1 MKFIP
6 LTKYFYQ
13 HTQEEYEIE
22 YIRRLEAP
30 FTVTVHFNIP
40 IHQYNNRKSAYPAF
54 LCYTGE
60 ILRLVEKFYKTYEQ
74 FLYTVNTVPPVVL
87 YQFTRLSIVEEVKS
101 TNDIEGVHS
110 TKKEIREIIEK
121 KGTHYHRLQSVV
133 HQYLELLGEEEI
145 KFDTCQDIRN
155 FYDDFTHQ
163 EITRENPQNRLDGS
177 LFRKEP
183 VQIQAATGKTI
194 HQGLYPES
202 RIIEALDQALSILHS
217 EEYPLLIRLA
227 LFHYFFVYIHP
238 FYDGNGRTDRFITS
252 YFLSRKFH
260 RLLAVRLSIYIKR
273 NQSRYY
279 HMLEEADSE
288 KNRGDMTP
296 FVMGFLEILIGS
308 TEDTIGVLSRKNEQ
322 MRKYESRIDAFQLKD
337 KLLKE
342 IYITLLQAALF
353 YGEGISMAD
362 LMKVTGKNRG
372 TIQKRIDEI
381 PGNHLI
387 VTKAGKTNYY
397 KLNLMLFK
405 EN

>member
-1 MKFIP
+1 MKYIP

-30 FTVTVHFNIP
+30 FTVHFNIP
-40 IHQYNNRKSAYPAF
+40 IHQYNRKSAYPAF

-110 TKKEIREIIEK
+110 TKKEIREIIER

-183 VQIQAATGKTI
+183 VQIEAATGKTI

-202 RIIEALDQALSILHS
+202 RIIEALDQALRILHS

-238 FYDGNGRTDRFITS
+238 FYDENGRTDRFITS
-252 YFLSRKFH
+252 YFLSRQFH

-288 KNRGDMTP
+288 RNRGDMTP

>member
-1 MKFIP
+1 MKFIS

-13 HTQEEYEIE
+13 HTQEEYETE

-30 FTVTVHFNIP
+30 FTVHFNIP
-40 IHQYNNRKSAYPAF
+40 IHQYNRKNAYPAF

-101 TNDIEGVHS
+101 TNDIEGVRS

-163 EITRENPQNRLDGS
+163 EITQENPQNRLDGS

-183 VQIQAATGKTI
+183 VQIEAATGKTI

-202 RIIEALDQALSILHS
+202 RIIEALDQALRILHS

-252 YFLSRKFH
+252 YFLSRQFH
-260 RLLAVRLSIYIKR
+260 RLLAVRLSIF
-273 NQSRYY
+273 
-279 HMLEEADSE
+279 
-288 KNRGDMTP
+288 T
-296 FVMGFLEILIGS
+296 
-308 TEDTIGVLSRKNEQ
+308 
-322 MRKYESRIDAFQLKD
+322 
-337 KLLKE
+337 
-342 IYITLLQAALF
+342 
-353 YGEGISMAD
+353 
-362 LMKVTGKNRG
+362 
-372 TIQKRIDEI
+372 
-381 PGNHLI
+381 
-387 VTKAGKTNYY
+387 
-397 KLNLMLFK
+397 
-405 EN
+405 

>member
-1 MKFIP
+1 MKFIS

-13 HTQEEYEIE
+13 HTQEEYETE

-30 FTVTVHFNIP
+30 FTVHFNIP
-40 IHQYNNRKSAYPAF
+40 IHQYNRKNAYPAF

-101 TNDIEGVHS
+101 TNDIEGVRS

-183 VQIQAATGKTI
+183 VQIEAATGKTI

-202 RIIEALDQALSILHS
+202 RIIEALDQALRILHS

-252 YFLSRKFH
+252 YFLSRQFH

-288 KNRGDMTP
+288 RNRGDMTP

-322 MRKYESRIDAFQLKD
+322 MRKYESRIDAFQLQD

>member
-1 MKFIP
+1 MKFIS

-13 HTQEEYEIE
+13 HTQEEYETE

-30 FTVTVHFNIP
+30 FTVHFNIP
-40 IHQYNNRKSAYPAF
+40 IHQYNRKNAYPAF

-60 ILRLVEKFYKTYEQ
+60 ILGLVEKFYKTYEQ

-163 EITRENPQNRLDGS
+163 EITQENPQNRLDGS

-183 VQIQAATGKTI
+183 VQIEAATGKTI

-202 RIIEALDQALSILHS
+202 RIIEALDQALRILHS

-252 YFLSRKFH
+252 YFLSRQFH

-288 KNRGDMTP
+288 RNRGDMTP

-322 MRKYESRIDAFQLKD
+322 MRKYESRIDAFQLQD

-387 VTKAGKTNYY
+387 VTKVGKTNYY

>member
-1 MKFIP
+1 MKFIS

-13 HTQEEYEIE
+13 HTQEEYETE

-30 FTVTVHFNIP
+30 FTVHFNIP
-40 IHQYNNRKSAYPAF
+40 IHQYNRKSAYPAF

-101 TNDIEGVHS
+101 TNDIEGVRS

-183 VQIQAATGKTI
+183 VQIEAATGKTI

-202 RIIEALDQALSILHS
+202 RIIEDLDQALRILHS

-252 YFLSRKFH
+252 YFLSRQFH

-273 NQSRYY
+273 NKSRYY

-288 KNRGDMTP
+288 RNRGDMTP

-322 MRKYESRIDAFQLKD
+322 MRKYESRIDAFQLQD

>member
-1 MKFIP
+1 MKFIS

-13 HTQEEYEIE
+13 HTQEEYETE

-30 FTVTVHFNIP
+30 FTVHFNIP
-40 IHQYNNRKSAYPAF
+40 VHQYNRKSAYPAF

-101 TNDIEGVHS
+101 TNDIEGVRS

-121 KGTHYHRLQSVV
+121 KGAHYHRLQSVV

-183 VQIQAATGKTI
+183 VQIEAATGKTI

-202 RIIEALDQALSILHS
+202 RIIEVLDQALRILHS

-252 YFLSRKFH
+252 YFLSRQFH

-273 NQSRYY
+273 NKSRYY

-288 KNRGDMTP
+288 RNRGDMTP

-322 MRKYESRIDAFQLKD
+322 MRKYESRIDAFQLQD

>member
-1 MKFIP
+1 MKFIS

-13 HTQEEYEIE
+13 HTQEEYETE

-30 FTVTVHFNIP
+30 FTVHFNIP
-40 IHQYNNRKSAYPAF
+40 IHQYNRKNAYPAF

-101 TNDIEGVHS
+101 TNDIEGVRS

-183 VQIQAATGKTI
+183 VQIEAATGKTI

-202 RIIEALDQALSILHS
+202 RIIEALDQALRILHS

-252 YFLSRKFH
+252 YFLSRQFH

-288 KNRGDMTP
+288 RNRGDMTP

-322 MRKYESRIDAFQLKD
+322 MCKYESRIDAFQLQD

-405 EN
+405 D

>member
-1 MKFIP
+1 MKFIS

-13 HTQEEYEIE
+13 HTQEEYETE

-30 FTVTVHFNIP
+30 FTVHFNIP
-40 IHQYNNRKSAYPAF
+40 IHQYNRKNAYLAF

-101 TNDIEGVHS
+101 TNDIEGVRS

-121 KGTHYHRLQSVV
+121 KGANYHRLQSVV

-163 EITRENPQNRLDGS
+163 EITRENPQNRLDGR

-183 VQIQAATGKTI
+183 VQIEAATGKTI

-202 RIIEALDQALSILHS
+202 RIIEALDQALRILHS

-252 YFLSRKFH
+252 YFLSRQFH

-288 KNRGDMTP
+288 RNRGDMTP

-322 MRKYESRIDAFQLKD
+322 MRKYESRIDAFQLQD

>member
-1 MKFIP
+1 MKFIS

-13 HTQEEYEIE
+13 HTQEEYETE

-30 FTVTVHFNIP
+30 FTVHFNIP
-40 IHQYNNRKSAYPAF
+40 IHQYNRKSAYPAF

-101 TNDIEGVHS
+101 TNDIEGVRS

-163 EITRENPQNRLDGS
+163 EIIRENPQNRLDGS

-183 VQIQAATGKTI
+183 VQIESATGKTI

-202 RIIEALDQALSILHS
+202 RIIEALDQALRILHS

-252 YFLSRKFH
+252 YFLSRQFH

-288 KNRGDMTP
+288 RNRGDMTP

-322 MRKYESRIDAFQLKD
+322 MRKYESRIDAFQLQD

>member
-30 FTVTVHFNIP
+30 FTVHFNIP
-40 IHQYNNRKSAYPAF
+40 IHQYNRKSAYPAF

-202 RIIEALDQALSILHS
+202 RIIEALNQALRILHS

>member
-1 MKFIP
+1 MKFIS

-13 HTQEEYEIE
+13 HTQEEYETE

-30 FTVTVHFNIP
+30 FTVHFNIP
-40 IHQYNNRKSAYPAF
+40 IHQYNRKSAYPAF

-101 TNDIEGVHS
+101 TNDIEGVRS

-121 KGTHYHRLQSVV
+121 KGTHYHRLQSLV

-163 EITRENPQNRLDGS
+163 EITQENPQNRLDGS

-183 VQIQAATGKTI
+183 VQIEAATGKTI

-202 RIIEALDQALSILHS
+202 RIIEALDQALRILHS

-252 YFLSRKFH
+252 YFLSRQFH

-288 KNRGDMTP
+288 RNRGDMTP

-322 MRKYESRIDAFQLKD
+322 MRKYESRIDAFQLQD

-405 EN
+405 EPHAV

>member
-30 FTVTVHFNIP
+30 FTVHFNIP
-40 IHQYNNRKSAYPAF
+40 IHQYNRKSAYPAF

-202 RIIEALDQALSILHS
+202 RIIEALDQALRILHS

-322 MRKYESRIDAFQLKD
+322 MRKYESRIDAFQLQD

>member
-30 FTVTVHFNIP
+30 FTVHFNIP
-40 IHQYNNRKSAYPAF
+40 IHQYNRKSAYPAF

-101 TNDIEGVHS
+101 TNDIEGVRS

-163 EITRENPQNRLDGS
+163 EITQENPQNRLDGS

-183 VQIQAATGKTI
+183 VQIEAATGKTI

-202 RIIEALDQALSILHS
+202 RIIEALDQALRILHS

-252 YFLSRKFH
+252 YFLSRQFH

-288 KNRGDMTP
+288 RNRGDMTP

>member
-30 FTVTVHFNIP
+30 FTVHFNIP
-40 IHQYNNRKSAYPAF
+40 IHQYNRKSAYPAF

-183 VQIQAATGKTI
+183 VQIEAATGKTI

-202 RIIEALDQALSILHS
+202 RIIEALDQALRILHS

-288 KNRGDMTP
+288 RNRGDMTP
-296 FVMGFLEILIGS
+296 FVMGFLDILIGS

>member
-30 FTVTVHFNIP
+30 FTVHFNIP
-40 IHQYNNRKSAYPAF
+40 IHQYNRKSAYPAF

-194 HQGLYPES
+194 HQGLYPER
-202 RIIEALDQALSILHS
+202 RIIEALDQALRILHS

-288 KNRGDMTP
+288 RNRGDMTP

-322 MRKYESRIDAFQLKD
+322 MRKYESRIDAFQLQD

>member
-1 MKFIP
+1 MKFIS

-13 HTQEEYEIE
+13 HTQEEYETE

-30 FTVTVHFNIP
+30 FTVHFNIP
-40 IHQYNNRKSAYPAF
+40 IHQYNRTSAYPAF

-101 TNDIEGVHS
+101 TNDIEGVRS

-121 KGTHYHRLQSVV
+121 RGTHYHRLQSVV

-183 VQIQAATGKTI
+183 VQIEAATGKTI

-202 RIIEALDQALSILHS
+202 RIIEALDQALRILHS

>member
-1 MKFIP
+1 MKFIS

-13 HTQEEYEIE
+13 HTQEEYETE

-30 FTVTVHFNIP
+30 FTVHFNIP
-40 IHQYNNRKSAYPAF
+40 IHQYNRKNAYPAF

-121 KGTHYHRLQSVV
+121 KGTHYLRLQCVV

-163 EITRENPQNRLDGS
+163 EITQENPQNRLDGS

-183 VQIQAATGKTI
+183 VQIEAATGKTI

-202 RIIEALDQALSILHS
+202 RIIEALDQALRILHS

-252 YFLSRKFH
+252 YFLSRQFH

-288 KNRGDMTP
+288 RNRGDMTP

-322 MRKYESRIDAFQLKD
+322 MRKYESRIDAFQLQD

>member
-1 MKFIP
+1 MKFIS

-13 HTQEEYEIE
+13 HTQEEYETE

-30 FTVTVHFNIP
+30 FTVHFNIP
-40 IHQYNNRKSAYPAF
+40 IHQYNRKSAYPAF

-101 TNDIEGVHS
+101 TNDIEGVRS

-163 EITRENPQNRLDGS
+163 EITQENPQNRLDGS

-183 VQIQAATGKTI
+183 VQIEAATGKTI

-202 RIIEALDQALSILHS
+202 RIIEALDQALRILHS

-252 YFLSRKFH
+252 YFLSRQFH

-273 NQSRYY
+273 NKSRYY

-288 KNRGDMTP
+288 RNRGDMTP

>member
-1 MKFIP
+1 MKFIS

-30 FTVTVHFNIP
+30 FTVHFNIP
-40 IHQYNNRKSAYPAF
+40 IHQYNRKNAYPAF

-101 TNDIEGVHS
+101 TNDIEGVRS

-163 EITRENPQNRLDGS
+163 EITQENPQNRLDGS

-183 VQIQAATGKTI
+183 VQIEAATGKTI

-202 RIIEALDQALSILHS
+202 RIIEALDQALRILHS

-252 YFLSRKFH
+252 YFLSRQFH

-288 KNRGDMTP
+288 RNRGDMTP
-296 FVMGFLEILIGS
+296 FVMGFLDILIGS

-322 MRKYESRIDAFQLKD
+322 MRKYESRIDAFQLQD

>member
-1 MKFIP
+1 MKFIS

-13 HTQEEYEIE
+13 HTQEEYETE

-30 FTVTVHFNIP
+30 FTVHFNIP
-40 IHQYNNRKSAYPAF
+40 IHQYNRKSAYPAF

-101 TNDIEGVHS
+101 TNDIEGVRS

-163 EITRENPQNRLDGS
+163 EIIRENPQNRLDGS

-183 VQIQAATGKTI
+183 VQIEAATGKTI

-202 RIIEALDQALSILHS
+202 RIIEALDQALRILHS

-252 YFLSRKFH
+252 YFLSRQFH

-288 KNRGDMTP
+288 RNRGDMTP

-322 MRKYESRIDAFQLKD
+322 MRKYESRIDAFQLQD

>member
-30 FTVTVHFNIP
+30 FTVHFNIP
-40 IHQYNNRKSAYPAF
+40 IHQYNRKSAYPAF

-74 FLYTVNTVPPVVL
+74 FLYTVSTVPPVVL

-202 RIIEALDQALSILHS
+202 RIIEALDQALRILHS

-273 NQSRYY
+273 IQSRYY

>member
-1 MKFIP
+1 MKFIS

-13 HTQEEYEIE
+13 HTQEEYETE

-30 FTVTVHFNIP
+30 FTVHFNIP
-40 IHQYNNRKSAYPAF
+40 IHQYNRKKAYPAF

-101 TNDIEGVHS
+101 TNDIEGVRS

-145 KFDTCQDIRN
+145 KFETCQDIRN

-163 EITRENPQNRLDGS
+163 EIIRENPQNRLDGS

-183 VQIQAATGKTI
+183 VQIEAATGKTI

-202 RIIEALDQALSILHS
+202 RIIEALDQALRILHS

-252 YFLSRKFH
+252 YFLSRQFH

-288 KNRGDMTP
+288 RNRGDMTP

-322 MRKYESRIDAFQLKD
+322 MRKYESRIDAFQLQD

-387 VTKAGKTNYY
+387 VTKVGKTNYY

>member
-1 MKFIP
+1 MKFIS

-13 HTQEEYEIE
+13 HTQEEYETE

-30 FTVTVHFNIP
+30 FTVHFNIP
-40 IHQYNNRKSAYPAF
+40 IHQYNRKSAYPAF

-101 TNDIEGVHS
+101 TNDIEGVRS

-163 EITRENPQNRLDGS
+163 EITQENPQNRLDGS

-183 VQIQAATGKTI
+183 VQIEAATGKTI

-202 RIIEALDQALSILHS
+202 RIIEALDQALRILHS

-252 YFLSRKFH
+252 YFLSRQFH

-322 MRKYESRIDAFQLKD
+322 MRKYESRIDAFQLQD

-387 VTKAGKTNYY
+387 VTKVGKTNYY

>member
-1 MKFIP
+1 MKFIS

-13 HTQEEYEIE
+13 HTQEEYETE

-30 FTVTVHFNIP
+30 FTVHFNIP
-40 IHQYNNRKSAYPAF
+40 IHQYNRKSAYPAF

-202 RIIEALDQALSILHS
+202 RIIEALDQALRILHS

-322 MRKYESRIDAFQLKD
+322 MRKYESRIDAFQFKD

>member
-1 MKFIP
+1 MKFIS

-30 FTVTVHFNIP
+30 FTVHFNIP
-40 IHQYNNRKSAYPAF
+40 IHQYNRKSAYPAF

-183 VQIQAATGKTI
+183 VQIEAATGKTI

-202 RIIEALDQALSILHS
+202 RIIEALDQALRILHS

-252 YFLSRKFH
+252 YFLSRQFH

-288 KNRGDMTP
+288 RNRGDMTP

-322 MRKYESRIDAFQLKD
+322 MRKYESRIDAFQLQD

>member
-30 FTVTVHFNIP
+30 FTVHFNIP
-40 IHQYNNRKSAYPAF
+40 IHQYNRKSAYPAF

-177 LFRKEP
+177 LFRKEQ

-202 RIIEALDQALSILHS
+202 RIIEALDQALRILHS

>member
-1 MKFIP
+1 MKYIP

-30 FTVTVHFNIP
+30 FTVHFNIP
-40 IHQYNNRKSAYPAF
+40 IHQYNRKSAYPAF

-110 TKKEIREIIEK
+110 TKKEIREIIER
-121 KGTHYHRLQSVV
+121 KGTHYHWLQSVV

-183 VQIQAATGKTI
+183 VQIEAATGKTI

-202 RIIEALDQALSILHS
+202 RIIEALDQALRILHS

-238 FYDGNGRTDRFITS
+238 FYDENGRTDRFITS
-252 YFLSRKFH
+252 YFLSRQFH

-288 KNRGDMTP
+288 RNRGDMTP

>member
-1 MKFIP
+1 MKFIS

-13 HTQEEYEIE
+13 HTQEEYETE

-30 FTVTVHFNIP
+30 FTVHFNIP
-40 IHQYNNRKSAYPAF
+40 IHQYNRKNAYPAF

-60 ILRLVEKFYKTYEQ
+60 ILRLVERFYKTYEQ

-101 TNDIEGVHS
+101 TNDIEGVRS

-183 VQIQAATGKTI
+183 VQIEAATGKTI

-202 RIIEALDQALSILHS
+202 RIIEALDQALRILHS

-252 YFLSRKFH
+252 YFLSRQFH

-273 NQSRYY
+273 NKGRYY

-288 KNRGDMTP
+288 RNRGDMTP

-322 MRKYESRIDAFQLKD
+322 MRKYESRIDAFQLQD

>member
-1 MKFIP
+1 MKFIS

-13 HTQEEYEIE
+13 HTQEEYETE

-30 FTVTVHFNIP
+30 FTVHFNIP
-40 IHQYNNRKSAYPAF
+40 IHQYNRTSAYPAF

-101 TNDIEGVHS
+101 TNDIEGVRS

-163 EITRENPQNRLDGS
+163 EITQENPQNRLDGS

-183 VQIQAATGKTI
+183 VQIEAATGKTI

-202 RIIEALDQALSILHS
+202 RIIEALDQALRILHS

-252 YFLSRKFH
+252 YFLSRQFH

-273 NQSRYY
+273 NQGRYY

-288 KNRGDMTP
+288 RNRGDMTP
-296 FVMGFLEILIGS
+296 FVMGFLDILIGS

>member
-1 MKFIP
+1 MKFIS

-13 HTQEEYEIE
+13 HTQKEYETE

-30 FTVTVHFNIP
+30 FTVHFNIP
-40 IHQYNNRKSAYPAF
+40 IHQYNRKNAYPAF

-101 TNDIEGVHS
+101 TNDIEGVRS

-163 EITRENPQNRLDGS
+163 EITQENPQNRLDGS

-183 VQIQAATGKTI
+183 VQIEAATGKTI

-202 RIIEALDQALSILHS
+202 RIIEALDQALRILHS

-252 YFLSRKFH
+252 YFLSRQFH

-288 KNRGDMTP
+288 RNRGDMTP

-322 MRKYESRIDAFQLKD
+322 MRKYESRIDAFQLQD

>member
-1 MKFIP
+1 MKFIS

-13 HTQEEYEIE
+13 HTQEEYETE

-30 FTVTVHFNIP
+30 FTVHFNIP
-40 IHQYNNRKSAYPAF
+40 IHQYNRKNAYLAF

-101 TNDIEGVHS
+101 TNDIEGVRS

-183 VQIQAATGKTI
+183 VQIEAATGKTI

-202 RIIEALDQALSILHS
+202 RIIEALDQALRILHS

-252 YFLSRKFH
+252 YFLSRQFH

-273 NQSRYY
+273 NKGRYY

-288 KNRGDMTP
+288 RNRGDMTP

-322 MRKYESRIDAFQLKD
+322 MRKYESRIDAFQLQD

>member
-1 MKFIP
+1 MKFIS

-13 HTQEEYEIE
+13 HTQKEYETE

-30 FTVTVHFNIP
+30 FTVHFNIP
-40 IHQYNNRKSAYPAF
+40 IHQYNRKNAYPAF

-101 TNDIEGVHS
+101 TNDIEGVRS

-163 EITRENPQNRLDGS
+163 EITQENPQNRLDGS

-202 RIIEALDQALSILHS
+202 RIIEALDQALRILHS

-252 YFLSRKFH
+252 YFLSRQFH

-288 KNRGDMTP
+288 RNRGDMTP
-296 FVMGFLEILIGS
+296 FVMGFLDILIGS

-342 IYITLLQAALF
+342 IYIPLLQAALF

>member
-22 YIRRLEAP
+22 YIRRLEAS
-30 FTVTVHFNIP
+30 FTVHFNIP
-40 IHQYNNRKSAYPAF
+40 IHQYNRKSAYPAF

-101 TNDIEGVHS
+101 TNDIEGVRS

-163 EITRENPQNRLDGS
+163 EIIRENPQNRLDGS

-183 VQIQAATGKTI
+183 VQIEAATGKTI

-202 RIIEALDQALSILHS
+202 RIIEALDQALRILHS

-252 YFLSRKFH
+252 YFLSRQFH

-273 NQSRYY
+273 NKGRYY

-288 KNRGDMTP
+288 RNRGDMTP

-322 MRKYESRIDAFQLKD
+322 MRKYESRIDAFQLQD

>member
-1 MKFIP
+1 MKFIS

-13 HTQEEYEIE
+13 HTQEEYETE

-30 FTVTVHFNIP
+30 FTVHFNIP
-40 IHQYNNRKSAYPAF
+40 IHQYNRKNAYPAF

-101 TNDIEGVHS
+101 TNDIEGVRS

-202 RIIEALDQALSILHS
+202 RIIEALDQALRILHS

-381 PGNHLI
+381 PENHLI

>member
-1 MKFIP
+1 MKFIS

-30 FTVTVHFNIP
+30 FTVHFNIP
-40 IHQYNNRKSAYPAF
+40 IHQYNRKSAYPAF

-74 FLYTVNTVPPVVL
+74 FLYTENTVPPVVL

-202 RIIEALDQALSILHS
+202 RIIEALDQALRILHS

-260 RLLAVRLSIYIKR
+260 RLLAVRLSIYIKK

>member
-1 MKFIP
+1 MKFIS

-13 HTQEEYEIE
+13 HTQEEYETE

-30 FTVTVHFNIP
+30 FTVHFNIP
-40 IHQYNNRKSAYPAF
+40 IHQYNRKSAYPAF

-74 FLYTVNTVPPVVL
+74 FLYTVNNVPPVVL

-101 TNDIEGVHS
+101 TNDIEGVRS

-121 KGTHYHRLQSVV
+121 KGAHYHRLQSVV

-183 VQIQAATGKTI
+183 VQIEAATGKTI

-202 RIIEALDQALSILHS
+202 RIIEALDQALRILHS

-252 YFLSRKFH
+252 YFLSRQFH

-273 NQSRYY
+273 NKSRYY

-288 KNRGDMTP
+288 RNRGDMTP

-322 MRKYESRIDAFQLKD
+322 MRKYESRIDAFQLQD